1 MSIMRLRFQRGERDE
16 LKTLHPG
23 YFAMV
28 MATGIVA
35 IAAELHGLR
44 MVAAVLLWLN
54 GLFLAVLALATL
66 ARAVRYPQA
75 FAADIESH
83 SRGVGFF
90 TSVAA
95 AAVFGTQ
102 LAVAPG
108 AATAAAAF
116 LVITLVLWV
125 VVTYGE
131 LAVLIAKPEKPSLA
145 EGLNGTWLV
154 SIVATQG
161 VAILT
166 VLVAAAG
173 LLAGL
178 RDPMLFMALAFW
190 LGGGALY
197 FLIMPLIFYRYMF
210 VPMTAQDITP
220 PYWIDM
226 GAAAISTLAGALLAE
241 HAALSPALGELTPFV
256 RGFTLFFW
264 AIASWWIPMLV
275 VLATWRHLMGG
286 VPLAYGP
293 LCWGGVFPL
302 GMYSVATYQLTHIVA
317 APFLLWL
324 SQAFMIIALAAWS
337 ATFVGF
343 LDTRLNLAPPAD

>member
-1 MSIMRLRFQRGERDE
+1 MSIMRLRIERGRRDE

-95 AAVFGTQ
+95 SAVFGTQ
-102 LAVAPG
+102 LAVATG
-108 AATAAAAF
+108 TATAAAAF

-131 LAVLIAKPEKPSLA
+131 LAVLIAKP
-145 EGLNGTWLV
+145 
-154 SIVATQG
+154 
-161 VAILT
+161 
-166 VLVAAAG
+166 
-173 LLAGL
+173 
-178 RDPMLFMALAFW
+178 
-190 LGGGALY
+190 
-197 FLIMPLIFYRYMF
+197 
-210 VPMTAQDITP
+210 
-220 PYWIDM
+220 
-226 GAAAISTLAGALLAE
+226 
-241 HAALSPALGELTPFV
+241 
-256 RGFTLFFW
+256 
-264 AIASWWIPMLV
+264 
-275 VLATWRHLMGG
+275 
-286 VPLAYGP
+286 
-293 LCWGGVFPL
+293 
-302 GMYSVATYQLTHIVA
+302 
-317 APFLLWL
+317 
-324 SQAFMIIALAAWS
+324 
-337 ATFVGF
+337 
-343 LDTRLNLAPPAD
+343 